1 MATINSNALGVYTL
15 NTAVT
20 SPMEVLDTA
29 TAIASLT
36 TADAPE
42 GSAVGAPFLVVNSGV
57 FVGVAEKAN
66 DTPATALVDLT
77 DTLSLAG
84 LATSSNLET
93 QVSINET
100 AARNGSG
107 GSNTYIASGAMS
119 WSVSVDGLLDISA
132 GIGTAVSIMDAARAK
147 QYMIVRFQM
156 DESDTVNTYFAG
168 QALIGTINV
177 TGGVDDLATYSAS
190 LTGYGELYKG
200 SNAE

>member
-20 SPMEVLDTA
+20 SPMEVLDTS

-36 TADAPE
+36 TAQAPE

-57 FVGVAEKAN
+57 FVGVAEKAD
-66 DTPATALVDLT
+66 DTPATALIDLT
-77 DTLSLAG
+77 GTLSLAG

-177 TGGVDDLATYSAS
+177 TGGVDDIATYSAS

-200 SNAE
+200 SNAG